1 MVLGLKIAYS
11 TARSVS
17 HRRRCMRI
25 FARSLRSRLIVPV
38 LAAAVPAT
46 VLVVLTARAWRT
58 HEVADATST
67 ALQVARQTAVVHA
80 RALRYARQ
88 TLATVAAAVVADPTR
103 AIDRERQQV
112 LRAAA
117 SDFAL
122 FNNLGIVEPDGR
134 IVDVVRPLDPDTE
147 MRVRALVAATGARVR
162 VDHPSEYVVD
172 PHSGRVHA
180 LLAAPVPAA
189 PLTSPRVVFAT
200 MELVW
205 LRDATS
211 LGALPAGTVI
221 TVLDRSGRV
230 LVRLADAAGPDN
242 QVDAT
247 TVRVVLTSAGDVG
260 TAAAVEPVSRTTVVQ
275 PSPSTRADDLDMT
288 IRMPNAGATAAADD
302 LIQQTAVG
310 LLFSCVF
317 AGAVAWISSDR
328 LSRDVD
334 ALVTTTTRLAAGDS
348 SARADVKGSVP
359 ELARLATSLDQLAAI
374 SLQRERD
381 VEARHDH
388 TLLKLSSAIEQTA
401 DSVFITNRSGVI
413 EYVNPAFMAMT
424 GYAREDA
431 VGQTPRLFASGI
443 HDRRFYDELWTTILA
458 GRVFRTI
465 VTNRARDGR
474 LFNEDQTITPIR
486 DAAGAIT
493 HFVST
498 GRDITERRRIEQ
510 ALRRLNGELE
520 NEAGRIAALLHDEA
534 GQFLAFAHITL
545 ADLARDVPAVMRD
558 RIVEV
563 RRHLTQAE
571 EQLRRVS
578 HELHPRMLDDLG
590 LAQAVRFLGDTFS
603 RRAGIPVDV
612 AVDVET
618 ASPRAVETVF
628 YRLVQEALT
637 NIGKHAKA
645 AHVTIRLTREPG
657 MLHCSISDDGVGFD
671 IDAVAV
677 REDFSLGL
685 TLIKDRFEA
694 VGGTLTIASA
704 PGRGTQ
710 LRASAPVES

>member
-1 MVLGLKIAYS
+1 
-11 TARSVS
+11 
-17 HRRRCMRI
+17 MRV
-25 FARSLRSRLIVPV
+25 FVRSLRSRLILPV
-38 LAAAVPAT
+38 LVAAVPAT

-58 HEVADATST
+58 HEVADASSA
-67 ALQVARQTAVVHA
+67 ALQVARQTAVVHT
-80 RALRYARQ
+80 RALRHAQQ
-88 TLATVAAAVVADPTR
+88 TLATVAAALVADPTR
-103 AIDRERQQV
+103 AIDRERQHV

-117 SDFAL
+117 GDFAL
-122 FNNLGIVEPDGR
+122 FDNLGIVEPDGR
-134 IVDVVRPLDPDTE
+134 IVDAVRPVDQDTE
-147 MRVRALVAATGARVR
+147 ARVRALVEASGARVR
-162 VDHPSEYVVD
+162 VGHPNEYVVD
-172 PHSGRVHA
+172 SHSGRIHA
-180 LLAAPVPAA
+180 LLAAPVPAG
-189 PLTSPRVVFAT
+189 PLTRPRVVFAT
-200 MELVW
+200 VELAW
-205 LRDATS
+205 LHDATS

-221 TVLDRSGRV
+221 TVLDRSARV
-230 LVRLADAAGPDN
+230 LVRLADAAARAN
-242 QVDAT
+242 ERDAT
-247 TVRVVLTSAGDVG
+247 TVRVVLTSAGGIG
-260 TAAAVEPVSRTTVVQ
+260 TAAAAEPVLRTAAVPEPQ
-275 PSPSTRADDLDMT
+275 SASIRADDLDMV
-288 IRMPNAGATAAADD
+288 IRIPNAAATAAADA

-310 LLFSCVF
+310 LLFSWVF
-317 AGAVAWISSDR
+317 AGALAWVSSDR
-328 LSRDVD
+328 LSRDVN
-334 ALVTTTTRLAAGDS
+334 ALVTTTTRLAGGDS

-359 ELARLATSLDQLAAI
+359 EVARLATSLDQLAAM

-401 DSVFITNRSGVI
+401 DSVFITNCAGII

-424 GYAREDA
+424 GYPREE
-431 VGQTPRLFASGI
+431 VLGKTPRMFASGA
-443 HDRRFYDELWTTILA
+443 HDRHFYDELWATILA
-458 GRVFRTI
+458 GRVFRAI
-465 VTNRARDGR
+465 VTNRASDGR
-474 LFNEDQTITPIR
+474 LYNEDQTITPIR
-486 DAAGAIT
+486 DVAGAIT

-498 GRDITERRRIEQ
+498 GRDITDRRRTEQ

-520 NEAGRIAALLHDEA
+520 NEAGRIASLLHDEA

-545 ADLARDVPAVMRD
+545 ADLARDVPGPMRD
-558 RIVEV
+558 RIVDV

-590 LAQAVRFLGDTFS
+590 LAQAVRFLGETFS

-618 ASPRAVETVF
+618 PSPRAVETVF

-645 AHVTIRLTREPG
+645 AHVTIRLAREPG

-671 IDAVAV
+671 IEAVV
-677 REDFSLGL
+677 EREDFSLGL

-704 PGRGTQ
+704 AGRGTQ
-710 LRASAPVES
+710 LRASAPLES

>member
-1 MVLGLKIAYS
+1 
-11 TARSVS
+11 
-17 HRRRCMRI
+17 MRPLV
-25 FARSLRSRLIVPV
+25 RSLRSRLILPV
-38 LAAAVPAT
+38 LVAAVPAT

-58 HEVADATST
+58 HEVEDATSA
-67 ALQVARQTAVVHA
+67 ALQVARQTAVTHA
-80 RALRYARQ
+80 RAIHHAQQ
-88 TLATVAAAVVADPTR
+88 TLATVGAALVADPTR
-103 AIDRERQQV
+103 AIDRERQRI

-117 SDFAL
+117 GDFAL
-122 FNNLGIVEPDGR
+122 FDNLGVVEPDGR
-134 IVDVVRPLDPDTE
+134 ITDVVRPLDADTE
-147 MRVRALVAATGARVR
+147 SRIRALVAASGARVR
-162 VDHPSEYVVD
+162 VGHPSEYTID
-172 PHSGRVHA
+172 PHSGRIHA
-180 LLAAPVPAA
+180 LLVAPVSPA
-189 PLTSPRVVFAT
+189 PLTAPRVVFAT
-200 MELVW
+200 VELSW
-205 LRDATS
+205 LHDATS

-221 TVLDRSGRV
+221 TVLDRSARV
-230 LVRLADAAGPDN
+230 LVRLADATATAE
-242 QVDAT
+242 QLDAT
-247 TVRVVLTSAGDVG
+247 TVRVVLTSAGSIDTAPAIETVSM
-260 TAAAVEPVSRTTVVQ
+260 TAAPKPPSRSAQ
-275 PSPSTRADDLDMT
+275 ADDLDMA
-288 IRMPNAGATAAADD
+288 IRMPNAAATAAADG

-310 LLFSCVF
+310 LLFSCLF

-348 SARADVKGSVP
+348 SARPDVKGSVL
-359 ELARLATSLDQLAAI
+359 ELARLATSLDQLAAM
-374 SLQRERD
+374 SLQRERA
-381 VEARHDH
+381 VEARYDH

-401 DSVFITNRSGVI
+401 DSVFITDRRGVI
-413 EYVNPAFMAMT
+413 EYVNPAFMTMT
-424 GYAREDA
+424 GYGRED
-431 VGQTPRLFASGI
+431 VLGQTPRVFASGA
-443 HDRRFYDELWTTILA
+443 HDRRFYEELWTTILA
-458 GRVFRTI
+458 GRVFRTV
-465 VTNRARDGR
+465 VTNRHKDGR

-486 DAAGAIT
+486 DAAGSIT

-498 GRDITERRRIEQ
+498 GRDITDRRRTEQ

-545 ADLARDVPAVMRD
+545 ADLARDVPAATRD

-563 RRHLTQAE
+563 RRHLTEAE

-590 LAQAVRFLGDTFS
+590 LGQAVRFLGETFS

-612 AVDVET
+612 AVDVE
-618 ASPRAVETVF
+618 AAVPRAVETVF

-645 AHVTIRLTREPG
+645 AHVTIRLAREPA

-671 IDAVAV
+671 TGAVAE
-677 REDFSLGL
+677 RKDFSLGL

-710 LRASAPVES
+710 LRASAPLES